1 MKFYVHKLGCPK
13 NDVDADYISARLI
26 ADGHEPVTDPEEAE
40 TIIVNTCG
48 FILEAKE
55 ESIDEILLLAG
66 LKETANVK
74 TLYATGCLS
83 QRYGDELLT
92 EMPELDGAF
101 GLGKLDAI
109 ADAVTRA
116 SRSERADCDDVRSL
130 TYLTWTQR
138 HIDDVLPYAYLK
150 IADGCNRTCAF
161 CAIPAIRGRFRSRSL
176 DSIVTEARFLADR
189 GKRELILVSQDATLW
204 GGDLRPR
211 KNVVEL
217 LKALNEIEAVNWIRL
232 MYLYPAQVAPDLI
245 EYMASGTK
253 TLPYFDLPLQHIN
266 SDILRSMSRST
277 DRPQTERLLRDI
289 RRLAPEATIRVTL
302 IVGYPGETDDQFQE
316 LLDFVGEQSF
326 DRLGAF
332 AYSPE
337 EGTPAFEMTGQVSDE
352 VMDERLDRLMSLQ
365 QEIAFRKNNSLIGRE
380 VEVIIDAVEPDGP
393 AIGRTRGDCP
403 YIDEE
408 VFVAGPG
415 SQVGDICRVHIDGT
429 AGYDLTGTRSAE

>member
-1 MKFYVHKLGCPK
+1 MKFFVHKLGCPK

-48 FILEAKE
+48 FILAAKE
-55 ESIDEILLLAG
+55 ESIDEILRLAALKGTSG
-66 LKETANVK
+66 LK

-83 QRYGDELLT
+83 QRYGDELLS

-101 GLGKLDAI
+101 GLGRLDAI
-109 ADAVTRA
+109 ADAVTQA
-116 SRSERADCDDVRSL
+116 SRSTRADRDDPRSL

-138 HIDDVLPYAYLK
+138 HIDDELPYAYLK

-161 CAIPAIRGRFRSRSL
+161 CAIPAIRGRFRSRPM
-176 DSIVTEARFLADR
+176 DSIVNEARFLADR
-189 GKRELILVSQDATLW
+189 GKKELILVSQDATLW
-204 GGDLRPR
+204 GLDLQPR
-211 KNVVEL
+211 TNVVEL

-232 MYLYPAQVAPDLI
+232 MYLYPAQVEPDLI

-266 SDILRSMSRST
+266 SGILRSMGRST

-289 RRLAPEATIRVTL
+289 RNLAPDATIRVTL

-316 LLDFVGEQSF
+316 LLDFVGEQKF
-326 DRLGAF
+326 ERLGAF

-337 EGTPAFEMTGQVSDE
+337 EGTPAQQMDGQLSHEIKND
-352 VMDERLDRLMSLQ
+352 RLDRLMSLQ
-365 QEIAFRKNNSLIGRE
+365 QGIAFRKNNSLIGRD
-380 VEVIIDAVEPDGP
+380 VEVIIDAVEPEGP

-403 YIDEE
+403 EIDQE
-408 VFVAGPG
+408 VFVTGPG
-415 SQVGDICRVHIDGT
+415 SQVGDVCRVHIDGT